1 MSGRPKRG
9 TTDELWRDL
18 AGRPPPL
25 NSPMKKIDKAA
36 YQERL
41 DRITAIFKDMMAH
54 ATEQATYRCPY
65 KNRFDE
71 CTARFGCRNQRKPR
85 EAGGLLVCGGDDKLD
100 YRRAW

>member
-1 MSGRPKRG
+1 
-9 TTDELWRDL
+9 
-18 AGRPPPL
+18 
-25 NSPMKKIDKAA
+25 MKKIDKAA

-71 CTARFGCRNQRKPR
+71 CTAQFGCRNQRKPR

-100 YRRAW
+100 YRSAWETEEAPLDISVTAGTGRRIGDRRHR